1 MTQRDPVHDW
11 AGDYD
16 IFDPDYVRDPAPYW
30 AQLREKC
37 PVAHTERWGGS
48 WLPTRYEEVFAA
60 ARMVPALSSEEPTVV
75 PLPEMLDGYRKGAPP
90 ISSDP
95 PEHTWTR
102 KLINP
107 VLAPA
112 TARRLHSYTENLC
125 NRLID
130 GFLDS
135 GTADAAVDYAQ
146 QIPSRVIAQL
156 LGLDPEQAEF
166 FVHLVREV
174 LEFGQTEPDRRARGR
189 QQVRELFHAELTSR
203 RTEPR
208 EDVLTQLATAEV
220 DGELISIDD
229 AAAICHLL
237 LIAGVDTTW
246 SSIGSSLFHLGTHA
260 EDRRRLVAEPDL
272 VPSAVEELL
281 RFYSPVTMARIAK
294 TDVRLGDAEINAGDR
309 VLMNFP
315 GANRDPEVF
324 PDADRVV
331 IDRGRNRHVAF
342 GVGIHRCAGS
352 HLARME
358 MSTAISVWLRRI
370 PEFEVSDTGAV
381 TWAGGQVRG
390 PRTLPVRF

>member
-1 MTQRDPVHDW
+1 MTQNDPVQDW
-11 AGDYD
+11 TTDYD
-16 IFDPDYVRDPAPYW
+16 IFDPGYIRDPAPYW
-30 AQLREKC
+30 SELRGRC

-60 ARMVPALSSEEPTVV
+60 ARMAPTLSSEEPTVV
-75 PLPEMLDGYRKGAPP
+75 PLPDFADGYRQSSPP
-90 ISSDP
+90 IGSDA

-107 VLAPA
+107 FFAPA
-112 TARRLHSYTENLC
+112 AIEKLHGYTEDLC

-130 GFLDS
+130 GFVDN
-135 GTADAAVDYAQ
+135 GTADAAADYAQ

-156 LGLDPEQAEF
+156 LGLDPERAEW
-166 FVHLVREV
+166 FVHLVREI
-174 LEFGQTEPDRRARGR
+174 LEFGQTEPERRIKARK
-189 QQVRELFHAELTSR
+189 QVRELFHTELKNR
-203 RTEPR
+203 RGNPR
-208 EDVLTQLATAEV
+208 DDVLTYLARAEV
-220 DGELISIDD
+220 AGERVSSDD

-246 SSIGSSLFHLGTHA
+246 SSIGSALFHLGTHPD
-260 EDRRRLVAEPDL
+260 DRERLVADPGL

-294 TDVRLGDAEINAGDR
+294 SDVHLGGADIKAGDR

-315 GANRDPEVF
+315 GANRDPAVF
-324 PDADRVV
+324 PDADKVV
-331 IDRGRNRHVAF
+331 IDRGKNRHIAF

-358 MSTAISVWLRRI
+358 LKTAISVWLHRI
-370 PEFEVSDTGAV
+370 PEFEVPDAAAV

-390 PRTLPVRF
+390 PRSLPVRF

>member
-1 MTQRDPVHDW
+1 MPQTDPVHDW
-11 AGDYD
+11 SGDYD

-30 AQLREKC
+30 AQLRDEC

-48 WLPTRYEEVFAA
+48 WLPTRYEDVFAA

-75 PLPEMLDGYRKGAPP
+75 QVPEFLDGYRKGAPP

-107 VLAPA
+107 FFAPA
-112 TARRLHSYTENLC
+112 AIERLHDYTEDLC

-130 GFLDS
+130 GFVDS
-135 GTADAAVDYAQ
+135 GSADAAVDYAQ
-146 QIPSRVIAQL
+146 QIPSRVIARL
-156 LGLDPEQAEF
+156 LGLDPEQAEW
-166 FVHLVREV
+166 FVYLVREI
-174 LEFGQTEPDRRARGR
+174 LEFGQTEPDRRTRGR
-189 QQVRELFHAELTSR
+189 QQVRELFYAELTSR
-203 RTEPR
+203 RADPR
-208 EDVLTQLATAEV
+208 DDVLTHLATAEV
-220 DGELISIDD
+220 DGEPVSIDD

-246 SSIGSSLFHLGTHA
+246 SSIGSSLFHLGTHP
-260 EDRRRLVAEPDL
+260 EDRRRLAAEPEL
-272 VPSAVEELL
+272 VPSAVEEFL
-281 RFYSPVTMARIAK
+281 RFYSPVTMARVAK
-294 TDVRLGDAEINAGDR
+294 SEVRLGDAEIKAGDR

-315 GANRDPEVF
+315 GANRDPQVF
-324 PDADRVV
+324 PNAGEVV

-358 MSTAISVWLRRI
+358 MNTAISVWLSRI
-370 PEFEVSDTGAV
+370 PEFEVADVDAV

-390 PRTLPVRF
+390 PRNLPVRF